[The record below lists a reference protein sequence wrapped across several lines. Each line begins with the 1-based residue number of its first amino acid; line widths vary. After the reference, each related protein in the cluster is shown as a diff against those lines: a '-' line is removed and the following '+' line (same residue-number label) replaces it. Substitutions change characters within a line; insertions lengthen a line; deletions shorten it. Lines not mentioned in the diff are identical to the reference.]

1 MKKIM
6 ILAAIAA
13 AAISCSK
20 TFEVNEA
27 IGESPIGFNTWNDV
41 LTKARTNG
49 TGTSSFANGEM
60 FGVYGTKR
68 VSATPYE
75 VFNGAAIK
83 ATVSEAV
90 SWNYNDASDIKYW
103 DPAATSYTFYA
114 ALPSSMVTAY
124 NSLTDE
130 QKTANG
136 NAAYSANGKFYG
148 SFTFNDPTAITN
160 DVMIASETTVT
171 SGNFKQEVQLAF
183 NHIASCV
190 SLVAKKDAALSG
202 ATVKVTGVKFN
213 NVKKSGNFHVTAYS
227 TSPSV
232 TWSNQS
238 GFIETVTDSKI
249 YSVNIGGDK
258 TVDAYSTYEADH
270 DVDATNGDPNAIF
283 GGLVFLPQTFTD
295 GTEQMLISYTIKV
308 GNEPANVYTD
318 VPVDLYDFMDSDS
331 NDNSAGSHVSSW
343 DFGKHYTYTITIG
356 ANAIQFSAS
365 VNPWTASSSAYYYLV
380 D

>member
-49 TGTSSFANGEM
+49 TGTSSFANNEM
-60 FGVYGTKR
+60 FGVYGTKL

-83 ATVSEAV
+83 ATVSESV
-90 SWNYNDASDIKYW
+90 SWNYNDPSDIKYW

-124 NSLTDE
+124 NSLTAD
-130 QKTANG
+130 QKTDIG
-136 NAAYSANGKFYG
+136 GAYSANGKFYG

-160 DVMIASETTVT
+160 DVMIASEKTVT
-171 SGNFKQEVQLAF
+171 SGSFKQEVQLAF

-202 ATVKVTGVKFN
+202 ATVKVTGVKFK

-227 TSPSV
+227 TTPSV

-238 GFIETVTDSKI
+238 GFIETEASSQI
-249 YSVNIGGDK
+249 YNVNIGGDK
-258 TVDAYSTYEADH
+258 TITAYSTYQEGH
-270 DVDATNGDPNAIF
+270 GVDATTGDPNAIF

-308 GNEPANVYTD
+308 GDEPANVYTD
-318 VPVDLYDFMDSDS
+318 VPVDLYDFMSSDS
-331 NDNSAGSHVSSW
+331 NNNSAGSNVSSW

-365 VNPWTASSSAYYYLV
+365 VNAWTASSAYYYLV